1 MGATRRRTPDKTGA
15 APARPE
21 MHQKGDRGAAEANE
35 ALRARVTELETD
47 LAAARTSLRRMIR
60 HENRPVIAGHAPAG
74 DT

>member
-1 MGATRRRTPDKTGA
+1 
-15 APARPE
+15 